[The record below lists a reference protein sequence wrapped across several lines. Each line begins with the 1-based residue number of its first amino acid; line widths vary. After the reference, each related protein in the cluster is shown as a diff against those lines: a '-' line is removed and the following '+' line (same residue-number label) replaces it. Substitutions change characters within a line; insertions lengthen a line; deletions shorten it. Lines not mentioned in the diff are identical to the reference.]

1 MTRLAVA
8 LLLALGALACG
19 TNKPELPP
27 GLPEPETCVQIGY
40 PEGPFGTE
48 PGSVG
53 RNACF
58 RGWTQPDRVEPVE
71 ATLESISLG
80 DYHDPDGTRG
90 VRLLLVNTAAL
101 WCSACRIEHETLP
114 EHVEELGP
122 RGLVVL
128 SALFQGTGGE
138 PATFDDLVAWV
149 ETYQPNFPML
159 LDPDYS
165 FGVYASAET
174 APLNLVIDARTMKI
188 LKKYIGD
195 QSAVIWPFIEG
206 ELARRE

>member
-1 MTRLAVA
+1 MRPFPLA
-8 LLLALGALACG
+8 LLLALGPLACG
-19 TNKPELPP
+19 TNKPELPS
-27 GLPEPETCVQIGY
+27 GLPAPERCVQLGY
-40 PEGPFGTE
+40 PDGPFGTE

-53 RNACF
+53 QNACF
-58 RGWTQPDRVEPVE
+58 EGWREPSAAKRSRE
-71 ATLESISLG
+71 TLEPISLG
-80 DYHDPDGTRG
+80 DFHDPDGTRG
-90 VRLLLVNTAAL
+90 IQLLLVNTAAL

-114 EHVEELGP
+114 EHVQRFGP

-128 SALFQGTGGE
+128 SALFQGVTGE
-138 PATFDDLVAWV
+138 PATFEDLVAWV
-149 ETYQPNFPML
+149 ETYEPNFPML

-174 APLNLVIDARTMKI
+174 APLNLLIDARTMKI

-195 QSAVIWPFIEG
+195 QSAVIWPFIDD